1 MGQTKAKEEVSEMD
15 TGGVVWL
22 PGSGY
27 DENGACQWTY
37 GYNYY
42 ACGEAADPNGGVDV
56 YCCPY

>member
-1 MGQTKAKEEVSEMD
+1 MD

-22 PGSGY
+22 PGSGF

-42 ACGEAADPNGGVDV
+42 ACGEAPDPNGGIDV